1 MSVCQYYLRGNCRYG
16 DRCRYPHVNSNES
29 HMHRQNA
36 PQSHPRP
43 HRAPINPVY
52 KYVAPSVANKRNNVT
67 NPATSATLKW
77 LTENYTDRMKAFDI
91 LVQMQTEAKVWLKTG
106 LWRFTSRSLFPGGH
120 PLEHWTDHSFEEM
133 KWAHRCMSNT
143 GEEHKYKK
151 AYSDYW
157 ENTQRE
163 LIGLSELRIDTI
175 KLLKDHIAEY
185 VASNHK
191 PSTTLPSD
199 IDMKDD
205 NHIITANSSVELTNY
220 TADDQLLADER
231 AAFESD
237 TFELGHIPVH
247 APSQQFC

>member
-1 MSVCQYYLRGNCRYG
+1 MSVCQYYLRGSCRFG
-16 DRCRYPHVNSNES
+16 DRCRYPHVINMSVCQHYLQDNC
-29 HMHRQNA
+29 RYGDQC
-36 PQSHPRP
+36 RYP
-43 HRAPINPVY
+43 HVKP
-52 KYVAPSVANKRNNVT
+52 NVS
-67 NPATSATLKW
+67 NPATSPILKW
-77 LTENYTDRMKAFDI
+77 ITENYADKMKAFDI
-91 LVQMQTEAKVWLKTG
+91 LVQMQTEAKVWLKTS

-120 PLEHWTDHSFEEM
+120 PLKHWTDHSFEEM

-163 LIGLSELRIDTI
+163 LLGLSKLRIDTI
-175 KLLKDHIAEY
+175 KLLKEHIAEY

-191 PSTTLPSD
+191 PSITLSSD

-205 NHIITANSSVELTNY
+205 NHITTANSNVELTNY